1 MKFWRGNKQA
11 GEWRDNMEIWKS
23 QIVISNKEK
32 MGIRKPPLVFTEY
45 GVAMLSGVLNSRR
58 AIQVNV
64 QIIKTFI
71 KLKEM
76 VATNR
81 ELRIKIERLE
91 KKYDKSFKVVFDTL
105 RKLFEEKENSSQKRI
120 GFKTER

>member
-1 MKFWRGNKQA
+1 LKFWRGNKQA